1 MAEESG
7 EAQRDAVAV
16 ESFLSHLSGERR
28 MSPAT
33 VRNYRQAVV
42 RFLEWLGEGS
52 DWRSVSARTARSYVI
67 ELQRGLARRTLHN
80 RVAGIRAF
88 YRFQRERRAV
98 DRNPF
103 SALSLPRLEKNLPKF
118 MTTEQIT
125 RFLDGPLAL
134 LEKEAIPATQAWR
147 DRAALEL
154 LYGAGIRISEL
165 VGADLGAFDAG
176 RGLLRVTGK
185 GRKVRVVPVGKIAV
199 FCLRQHLHLSG
210 RETRRSG
217 PLIVHDSGK
226 GISARWLQGR
236 MKVYL
241 ALADLPQDLSP
252 HKIRHSFATHL
263 LDEGADI
270 RSVQELLGHAN
281 LSTTQIYTHT
291 SIARLQEVYRQAHP
305 RA

>member
-1 MAEESG
+1 MVEDSG
-7 EAQRDAVAV
+7 AAPREPADIG
-16 ESFLSHLSGERR
+16 SFLSHLSGERR

-33 VRNYRQAVV
+33 VRNYRHAVV
-42 RFLEWLGEGS
+42 CFLRWLGEGA
-52 DWRSVSARTARSYVI
+52 DWRTVSPRTARSYVI
-67 ELQRGLARRTLHN
+67 ELQRDLARRTLHN

-118 MTTEQIT
+118 MTREQIT

-134 LEKEAIPATQAWR
+134 LEKEAIPATRAWR

-165 VGADLGAFDAG
+165 VGADLRDFDAG

-185 GRKVRVVPVGKIAV
+185 GRKVRVVPVGRIAV
-199 FCLRQHLHLSG
+199 FCLRQHLHLGG
-210 RETRRSG
+210 REKHRAG

-226 GISARWLQGR
+226 GISTRWLQGR

-241 ALADLPQDLSP
+241 ALAELPRDLSP

-291 SIARLQEVYRQAHP
+291 SIGRLREVYRQAHP